1 MAEPTA
7 LFQLAEFHEAL
18 FQLAE
23 FQEALCQLAL
33 FQLAWLQPG
42 VAATVAAQL
51 AWLNDFAPV
60 TGSVVMNGSRF
71 SFGFGGTKS
80 RPAAVAA
87 SISPT
92 PALCEPGRDK

>member
-23 FQEALCQLAL
+23 FQEALFQLAL

-42 VAATVAAQL
+42 VAATVVAVWSGTSFA
-51 AWLNDFAPV
+51 APV
-60 TGSVVMNGSRF
+60 LAGRLAAALEPSL
-71 SFGFGGTKS
+71 
-80 RPAAVAA
+80 PAAGEPAGAA
-87 SISPT
+87 RDRAWQVLEALT
-92 PALCEPGRDK
+92 PLRHG